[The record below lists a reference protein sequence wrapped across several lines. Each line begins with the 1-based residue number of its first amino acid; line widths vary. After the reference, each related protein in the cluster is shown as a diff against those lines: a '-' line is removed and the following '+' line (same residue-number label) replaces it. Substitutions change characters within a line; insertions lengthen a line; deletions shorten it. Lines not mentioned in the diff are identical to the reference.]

1 MLVRVYHAYCMK
13 GKSLSKEG
21 YRYTLLIEIHMIDPL
36 ERLRRSFMKGHDH
49 IIALDIGTTSTK
61 GLLHSIGRGN
71 IATCAREYKTYFPGP
86 GMAEQ
91 DPEEVL
97 DAVVEVV
104 KELVHLNSVDP
115 ARVLALVFGGIL
127 HSLLPIDRSGTCMTR
142 AMIWSDMRA
151 REQCTRLREQLDLAD
166 VHRRTGCSIHPLYLA
181 PRLLWLR
188 EKAPHIFNEATRFI
202 SIKEYVLHRLFGE
215 YVVDRSIASGTGLL
229 NSQNLDW
236 DRDLLLSAGIARD
249 RLSEVVDTDH
259 RLTLKGNLA
268 ERMGLRAGTAGIIG
282 GSDGPLA
289 HLGSVGTDPSRM
301 SLTIGTSAA
310 LRKAVPKPTI
320 IPGTEAWCYYLT
332 ENTWVLGGVV
342 HDAGNLFQW
351 FSDRFLQKDSGEGVF
366 DILERSQRELQP
378 GAEGLFF
385 LPFMSGERSPFYNPF
400 ASAAMIGM
408 TFSHGREHIIRAMA
422 EGISYRIYS
431 VYKTLNPEL
440 QADLVLT
447 GGILRSPAW
456 MQITADFL
464 GKRLYRAEHSYASA
478 WGAALIAMRALGIID
493 SMERINEMLRPVPA
507 VEFDPASH
515 DAYRRVLAGYEQY
528 YRELF
533 HKS

>member
-1 MLVRVYHAYCMK
+1 
-13 GKSLSKEG
+13 
-21 YRYTLLIEIHMIDPL
+21 
-36 ERLRRSFMKGHDH
+36 MKGHDH

-71 IATCAREYKTYFPGP
+71 IATYAREYKTYFPGP

-127 HSLLPIDRSGTCMTR
+127 HSLLPVDRSGTCMTR

-229 NSQNLDW
+229 NSLNLDW
-236 DRDLLLSAGIARD
+236 DRDLLLSAGITRD

-351 FSDRFLQKDSGEGVF
+351 FSDRFLQEDSGEGVF

-507 VEFDPASH
+507 VEFDPDSH